1 MSANHLKSYLLEPEI
16 KKNYFKLEE
25 KMAKKLYRSTMDKM
39 IGGVAGGLAE
49 YFDIDSTLVRV
60 LFIVV
65 VFLGGGGIIAY
76 IILWIVVPQK
86 PYELPKYPFNQSPPE
101 SETGSSNFS
110 ANQTKSDSFSMSN
123 GGLASSV
130 PQTSNKQIWVAI
142 VLMVIGGLLLLDNI
156 FPRFDFD
163 HFWPVILIA
172 IGIGLLLKAKN

>member
-1 MSANHLKSYLLEPEI
+1 
-16 KKNYFKLEE
+16 
-25 KMAKKLYRSTMDKM
+25 MAKKLYRSTVDKM

-86 PYELPKYPFNQSPPE
+86 PYEIPKFNFSDSPGG
-101 SETGSSNFS
+101 GSGGSNFS
-110 ANQTKSDSFSMSN
+110 ADQTKSDSFSISN
-123 GGLASSV
+123 GGVATSV
-130 PQTSNKQIWVAI
+130 SQTNSKQIWIAI

-163 HFWPVILIA
+163 HFWPVILIG
-172 IGIGLLLKAKN
+172 IGIGLLLNAKK

>member
-1 MSANHLKSYLLEPEI
+1 
-16 KKNYFKLEE
+16 
-25 KMAKKLYRSTMDKM
+25 MAKKLYRSTVDKM

-86 PYELPKYPFNQSPPE
+86 PYELPKFSSTDSPKGE
-101 SETGSSNFS
+101 SGSSSNFS
-110 ANQTKSDSFSMSN
+110 SDENKSDSFSMSN
-123 GGLASSV
+123 GGAVSSM
-130 PQTSNKQIWVAI
+130 THSGNKQIWVAI
-142 VLMVIGGLLLLDNI
+142 ILMVIGSLLLLDNI

-163 HFWPVILIA
+163 HYWPIILIG

>member
-1 MSANHLKSYLLEPEI
+1 
-16 KKNYFKLEE
+16 
-25 KMAKKLYRSTMDKM
+25 MAKKLYRSTIDKM

-65 VFLGGGGIIAY
+65 IFLGGGGIIAY

-86 PYELPKYPFNQSPPE
+86 PYELPKNPFSQSPQE
-101 SETGSSNFS
+101 DKSGSNISSDENK
-110 ANQTKSDSFSMSN
+110 TDSFSMSN
-123 GGLASSV
+123 GGAVSSM
-130 PQTSNKQIWVAI
+130 THSGNKQIWVAI
-142 VLMVIGGLLLLDNI
+142 ILMVIGSLLLLDNI

-163 HFWPVILIA
+163 HYWPIILIG

>member
-1 MSANHLKSYLLEPEI
+1 
-16 KKNYFKLEE
+16 
-25 KMAKKLYRSTMDKM
+25 MAKKLYRSTLDKM

-86 PYELPKYPFNQSPPE
+86 PYELPKFNFNQPP
-101 SETGSSNFS
+101 SEGSTGSNFS
-110 ANQTKSDSFSMSN
+110 SEPTKSDSFSISN
-123 GGLASSV
+123 GGVASSV
-130 PQTSNKQIWVAI
+130 SQKNSKQIWVAI

-163 HFWPVILIA
+163 HYWPVILIG

>member
-1 MSANHLKSYLLEPEI
+1 
-16 KKNYFKLEE
+16 
-25 KMAKKLYRSTMDKM
+25 MAKKLYRSTLDKM

-86 PYELPKYPFNQSPPE
+86 PYELPKNPITQTSPE
-101 SETGSSNFS
+101 SGSGSNFS
-110 ANQTKSDSFSMSN
+110 DEQSKSDSFSVSN
-123 GGLASSV
+123 GGVASSV
-130 PQTSNKQIWVAI
+130 EQTSSKQIWVAI

-163 HFWPVILIA
+163 HYWPVILIG

>member
-1 MSANHLKSYLLEPEI
+1 
-16 KKNYFKLEE
+16 
-25 KMAKKLYRSTMDKM
+25 MAKKLYRSTADKM
-39 IGGVAGGLAE
+39 LGGVASGLAE

-86 PYELPKYPFNQSPPE
+86 PYELPKFSFTDSPKGE
-101 SETGSSNFS
+101 SGSSNFS
-110 ANQTKSDSFSMSN
+110 SDQTKSDSFSVSN
-123 GGLASSV
+123 GGVAASVSH
-130 PQTSNKQIWVAI
+130 TNSKQIWIAI

-163 HFWPVILIA
+163 HFWPVLLIA
-172 IGIGLLLKAKN
+172 IGVGLLLNAKK

>member
-1 MSANHLKSYLLEPEI
+1 MSANHLKSYLLEPEN
-16 KKNYFKLEE
+16 KKNYFKLED
-25 KMAKKLYRSTMDKM
+25 KMAKKLYRSTLDKM

-86 PYELPKYPFNQSPPE
+86 PYELPKYPFNQSP
-101 SETGSSNFS
+101 SEGSGSSNFS
-110 ANQTKSDSFSMSN
+110 ADQTKSDSFSMSSN
-123 GGLASSV
+123 SV
-130 PQTSNKQIWVAI
+130 AGSMTQPNNKQIWVAI

-172 IGIGLLLKAKN
+172 IGVGLLLKAKN

>member
-1 MSANHLKSYLLEPEI
+1 
-16 KKNYFKLEE
+16 
-25 KMAKKLYRSTMDKM
+25 MAKKLYRSTLDKM

-86 PYELPKYPFNQSPPE
+86 PYELPKNPITQTPPE
-101 SETGSSNFS
+101 SGSGSNFS
-110 ANQTKSDSFSMSN
+110 DEQSKSDSFSVSN
-123 GGLASSV
+123 GGVASSV
-130 PQTSNKQIWVAI
+130 AQTSSKQIWVAI

-163 HFWPVILIA
+163 HYWPVILIG

>member
-1 MSANHLKSYLLEPEI
+1 
-16 KKNYFKLEE
+16 
-25 KMAKKLYRSTMDKM
+25 MAKKLYRSTVDKM

-86 PYELPKYPFNQSPPE
+86 PYELPKFSSTDSPKGE
-101 SETGSSNFS
+101 SGSSSNFS
-110 ANQTKSDSFSMSN
+110 SDENKSDSFSMSN
-123 GGLASSV
+123 GGAVSSM
-130 PQTSNKQIWVAI
+130 THSGNKQIWIAI
-142 VLMVIGGLLLLDNI
+142 ILMVIGSLLLLDNI

-163 HFWPVILIA
+163 HYWPIILIG

>member
-1 MSANHLKSYLLEPEI
+1 
-16 KKNYFKLEE
+16 
-25 KMAKKLYRSTMDKM
+25 MAKKLYRSTTDKM
-39 IGGVAGGLAE
+39 LGGVAGGLAE

-86 PYELPKYPFNQSPPE
+86 PYEIPKNTFNQSPPE
-101 SETGSSNFS
+101 SERGSNFS
-110 ANQTKSDSFSMSN
+110 STESKSDSFSMSN
-123 GGLASSV
+123 GGAVSSM
-130 PQTSNKQIWVAI
+130 THSGNKQIWVAI
-142 VLMVIGGLLLLDNI
+142 ILMVIGSLLLLDNI

-163 HFWPVILIA
+163 HYWPVILIG

>member
-1 MSANHLKSYLLEPEI
+1 
-16 KKNYFKLEE
+16 
-25 KMAKKLYRSTMDKM
+25 MAKKLYRSTADKM
-39 IGGVAGGLAE
+39 LGGVAGGLAE
-49 YFDIDSTLVRV
+49 YFGIDSTLVRV

-86 PYELPKYPFNQSPPE
+86 PYELPKSPFAQSSPDSGSGSGFS
-101 SETGSSNFS
+101 SEQSSPDNF
-110 ANQTKSDSFSMSN
+110 AISN
-123 GGLASSV
+123 GGAAGTTIQNGS
-130 PQTSNKQIWVAI
+130 KQIWVAI

-163 HFWPVILIA
+163 HYWPVILIG

>member
-1 MSANHLKSYLLEPEI
+1 
-16 KKNYFKLEE
+16 
-25 KMAKKLYRSTMDKM
+25 MAKKLYRSTTDKM
-39 IGGVAGGLAE
+39 LGGVAGGLAE

-86 PYELPKYPFNQSPPE
+86 PYELPKNPVSQSPQEDE
-101 SETGSSNFS
+101 SGSNFS
-110 ANQTKSDSFSMSN
+110 PDENKSDSFSMSN
-123 GGLASSV
+123 GGAVSSM
-130 PQTSNKQIWVAI
+130 THSGNKQIWLAI
-142 VLMVIGGLLLLDNI
+142 ILMVIGSLLLLDNI

-163 HFWPVILIA
+163 HYWPVILIG

>member
-1 MSANHLKSYLLEPEI
+1 
-16 KKNYFKLEE
+16 
-25 KMAKKLYRSTMDKM
+25 M

-86 PYELPKYPFNQSPPE
+86 PYELPKNPVSQSPQEDE
-101 SETGSSNFS
+101 SGSNFS
-110 ANQTKSDSFSMSN
+110 SDENKSDSFSMSN
-123 GGLASSV
+123 GGAVSSM
-130 PQTSNKQIWVAI
+130 THSGNKQIWVAI
-142 VLMVIGGLLLLDNI
+142 ILMVIGSLLLLDNI

-163 HFWPVILIA
+163 HYWPIILIG